1 MMNHG
6 MPGTSPQAA
15 PPLAAAGMPRER
27 IVTEVVVAVRAMDW
41 KGKWRSDQCRNLRE
55 AAERLADKIAP
66 LDEVT
71 QRVIIGM
78 CAHRQAIADG
88 TLLEGFTDE
97 AKMASQALSTARG
110 PWVDQWKQDRGDR
123 PTRLLEISKEM
134 FIRARGTMDPKT
146 RLSKEAY
153 LKMRAQADG
162 LAEAILE
169 FDPEVQQV
177 VMEMCVRGG
186 IAHGNQLQQ
195 LVDQA
200 KMLVDVMHEP
210 LHAQAHR

>member
-1 MMNHG
+1 
-6 MPGTSPQAA
+6 
-15 PPLAAAGMPRER
+15 MPREK
-27 IVTEVVVAVRAMDW
+27 IVQDVVIAVRAMDW
-41 KGKWRSDQCRNLRE
+41 KGKWRSDQCRKLRE
-55 AAERLADKIAP
+55 AAEQLAEKIAP

-78 CAHRQAIADG
+78 CAHRQAVADG

-110 PWVDQWKQDRGDR
+110 PWVDQWKQDRGER
-123 PTRLLEISKEM
+123 PARLLEISKEM

-153 LKMRAQADG
+153 VNMRAQADG
-162 LAEAILE
+162 LAEAILGLDE
-169 FDPEVQQV
+169 DVQQV

-186 IAHGNQLQQ
+186 IAHGSQLQQ

-200 KMLVDVMHEP
+200 KMLVDVLNEP
-210 LHAQAHR
+210 LQAHR